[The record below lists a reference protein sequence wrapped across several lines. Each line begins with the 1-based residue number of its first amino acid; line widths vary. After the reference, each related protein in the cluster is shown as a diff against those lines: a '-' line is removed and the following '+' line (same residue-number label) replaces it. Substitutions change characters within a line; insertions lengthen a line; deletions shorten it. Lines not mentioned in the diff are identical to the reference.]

1 MFDHASVL
9 PDRKVALFFAEAP
22 DGPCFFSGY
31 LDDKPVVCKK
41 SLGGRNNTF
50 RIMIKRTRLTAKTDL
65 PQAYASFRNGK
76 IDRDW

>member
-22 DGPCFFSGY
+22 DGPCFFCGY

-41 SLGGRNNTF
+41 SLGG
-50 RIMIKRTRLTAKTDL
+50 
-65 PQAYASFRNGK
+65 
-76 IDRDW
+76 

>member
-31 LDDKPVVCKK
+31 LDDKPVVCK
-41 SLGGRNNTF
+41 SHLEDETILF
-50 RIMIKRTRLTAKTDL
+50 A
-65 PQAYASFRNGK
+65 
-76 IDRDW
+76 